1 MCNLP
6 QTLGGRMSGNRKRYL
21 ARAVVIVAL
30 SAPFGILAPSVNAAQ
45 SVTPQNVSYEDAVPG
60 IAPLTAPITSTRSN
74 GSRKGSSVQPAL
86 GCTPDTLADNPHLS
100 STPGVISGHGW
111 WGQGNCSS
119 NKATVQNCLYEFYTD
134 GTWRRK
140 ACNTASG
147 IFPGGGS
154 ANRSAANRPCDAGQT
169 ISWRNRVD
177 VDVNGE
183 LDTSEVFE
191 RGADVNCVVSGPDQ

>member
-1 MCNLP
+1 M
-6 QTLGGRMSGNRKRYL
+6 
-21 ARAVVIVAL
+21 ARIVFAVAL
-30 SAPFGILAPSVNAAQ
+30 FAPVGVLIPSAAAAQ
-45 SVTPQNVSYEDAVPG
+45 PVAPQQVSYEDAIPG
-60 IAPLTAPITSTRSN
+60 LAPSDAPMTGTLSG
-74 GSRKGSSVQPAL
+74 GSENEVHTQQAL
-86 GCTPDTLADNPHLS
+86 GCTPDTYADNPHPS

-111 WGQGNCSS
+111 WGQGNCS
-119 NKATVQNCLYEFYTD
+119 NNRATVQNCLYEYYTD

-147 IFPGGGS
+147 IYPGGGS
-154 ANRSAANRPCDAGQT
+154 ANRSAANRPCDSTGAS

-191 RGADVNCVVSGPDQ
+191 RQANVYCVITGPDQ

>member
-1 MCNLP
+1 
-6 QTLGGRMSGNRKRYL
+6 L
-21 ARAVVIVAL
+21 ARIVFAVAL
-30 SAPFGILAPSVNAAQ
+30 LAPLGVLTPSATAA
-45 SVTPQNVSYEDAVPG
+45 PQKVSYEDAVPG
-60 IAPLTAPITSTRSN
+60 LASPVAPMIGALS
-74 GSRKGSSVQPAL
+74 GSEGALSGSEKDVHMQQSL
-86 GCTPDTLADNPHLS
+86 GCTPDTYADNPHPS

-119 NKATVQNCLYEFYTD
+119 NKATVQNCLYEYYTD

-140 ACNTASG
+140 ACGTASG
-147 IFPGGGS
+147 IYPGGGS
-154 ANRSAANRPCDAGQT
+154 ANRSAANRGCDSTGEL

-191 RGADVNCVVSGPDQ
+191 RQADVYCVITGPDQ